1 MLDIND
7 LLDYCQ
13 DDCVF
18 DIFDCDSTNAF
29 DCTIE
34 KDLSREELEEWLD
47 NHDYE
52 LYSFEPIQ
60 RKDNND
66 NTIFGIVFNVGKVEE
81 MN

>member
-18 DIFDCDSTNAF
+18 DIFDCNLEKNIKESIDRNEL
-29 DCTIE
+29 IE
-34 KDLSREELEEWLD
+34 WHE
-47 NHDYE
+47 NHSYE

-60 RKDNND
+60 RKQNGD
-66 NTIFGIVFNVGKVEE
+66 TIYGIVFNVGGVE
-81 MN
+81 